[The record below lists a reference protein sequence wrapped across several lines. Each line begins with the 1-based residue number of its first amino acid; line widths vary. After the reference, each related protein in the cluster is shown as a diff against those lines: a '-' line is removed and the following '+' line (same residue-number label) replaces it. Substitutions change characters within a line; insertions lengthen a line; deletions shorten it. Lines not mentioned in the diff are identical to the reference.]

1 MMTQAFYTG
10 ISGIKTSQAAIDI
23 TSNNIA
29 NVNTIGY
36 RAYNSELASMFETAI
51 MTANNASTTTNT
63 IGLGS
68 TLQASAMVQL
78 EGSIINTERSTDL
91 AIYGEGW
98 FGIQSSQETFYTRA
112 GNFVF
117 DENNDLVT
125 PDGMYVL
132 GTLANNI
139 NGDTLTNVVNQVNL
153 SDAAAQTKL
162 RFPKTLYYPP
172 EPTTEA
178 SFFAN
183 LGVDDEIRTVGASLV
198 DSVGS
203 RNNLQLTFTKSAV
216 QNPPGT
222 QWDAVAQVKSLD
234 GLTIYDTQS
243 GVVNFDET
251 GALLST
257 TLTTV
262 DNNGVAVALNLG
274 EGYSGIVSLNR
285 EYVPGS
291 SITNGTVGGEL
302 VGYEIN
308 RYAEVIATFTNGQ
321 QSSVGKVAVYHFQND
336 QGLSRTNGTLFKE
349 SPDSGAAIFYKDADG
364 NNILGAEVLN
374 FQLENSN
381 VGLEVA
387 LTELIILQRSFD
399 ANSKSITTADQMM
412 QKALNMDA

>member
-10 ISGIKTSQAAIDI
+10 ISGIRTSQAAIDV

-29 NVNTIGY
+29 NVSTVGY
-36 RAYNSELASMFETAI
+36 RAYSSEFASLFETA
-51 MTANNASTTTNT
+51 MNTGNRATPTNNSV
-63 IGLGS
+63 GLGS
-68 TLQASAMVQL
+68 RLQTTTMTQL
-78 EGSIINTERSTDL
+78 EGSLMNTERSTDL

-98 FGIQSSQETFYTRA
+98 FGILDTQDTFYTRA

-132 GTLANNI
+132 GTLADNI
-139 NGDTLTNVVNQVNL
+139 DENTLTQVVNQVTL
-153 SDAAAQTKL
+153 GDAGAQTTL
-162 RFPKTLYYPP
+162 RFPKTLNYPP

-178 SFFAN
+178 SFYAN
-183 LGVDDEIRTVGASLV
+183 LGVEDQIRTVGASLV
-198 DSVGS
+198 DNTGN
-203 RNNLQLTFTKSAV
+203 RNTLQLTFTKSAV
-216 QNPPGT
+216 QTPPGT

-243 GVVNFDET
+243 GSASFDET
-251 GALLST
+251 GALVGT

-274 EGYSGIVSLNR
+274 ERYSGIVSLNR

-291 SITNGTVGGEL
+291 SLTNGTIGGEL

-336 QGLSRTNGTLFKE
+336 QGLERASGTLFRE
-349 SPDSGAAIFYKDADG
+349 SSNSGPAIFYQDADG
-364 NNILGAEVLN
+364 NNILGAEVIN

-381 VGLEVA
+381 VGLDVA

-412 QKALNMDA
+412 QKALSMDG

>member
-10 ISGIKTSQAAIDI
+10 ISGIKTSQAAIDV

-29 NVNTIGY
+29 NVSTVGY
-36 RAYNSELASMFETAI
+36 RAYSSEFASMFESAI
-51 MTANNASTTTNT
+51 NTGNKNNLGNT

-68 TLQASAMVQL
+68 TLQTTTMMQL
-78 EGSIINTERSTDL
+78 EGSVMNTERSTDL
-91 AIYGEGW
+91 ALYGEGW
-98 FGIQSSQETFYTRA
+98 FGVLKNEETFYTRA

-139 NGDTLTNVVNQVNL
+139 DGNTLTEVVNQVTL
-153 SDAAAQTKL
+153 GDAGAQTTL
-162 RFPKTLYYPP
+162 RFPKTLNYPP
-172 EPTTEA
+172 EPTTEV

-183 LGVDDEIRTVGASLV
+183 LGVEDAVRTVGASIV
-198 DSVGS
+198 DANGE
-203 RNNLQLTFTKSAV
+203 RNNLKLTFTKSEV
-216 QNPPGT
+216 QTPPGT
-222 QWDAVAQVKSLD
+222 QWDVQADITSLD
-234 GLTIYDTQS
+234 GSTIYATQA
-243 GVVNFDET
+243 GVANFDES
-251 GALLST
+251 GALLNT
-257 TLTTV
+257 TLTSI
-262 DNNGVAVALNLG
+262 DNNGINVALNLG
-274 EGYSGIVSLNR
+274 EEYSGIVSLNR

-291 SITNGTVGGEL
+291 SLTNGTVGGEL

-336 QGLSRTNGTLFKE
+336 QGLERASGTLFRE
-349 SPDSGAAIFYKDADG
+349 SSNSGEAIFYQDADG

-374 FQLENSN
+374 YQLENSN
-381 VGLEVA
+381 VGLDVA

-412 QKALNMDA
+412 QKALSMDA

>member
-10 ISGIKTSQAAIDI
+10 ISGIKTSQAAIDV

-29 NVNTIGY
+29 NVSTVGY
-36 RAYNSELASMFETAI
+36 RAYSSEFASMFESAI
-51 MTANNASTTTNT
+51 NTGNKNNLGNT

-68 TLQASAMVQL
+68 TLQTTTMMQL
-78 EGSIINTERSTDL
+78 EGSVMNTERSTDL
-91 AIYGEGW
+91 ALYGEGW
-98 FGIQSSQETFYTRA
+98 FGVLKNEETFYTRA

-139 NGDTLTNVVNQVNL
+139 DGNTLTEVVNQVTL
-153 SDAAAQTKL
+153 GDAGAQTTL
-162 RFPKTLYYPP
+162 RFPKTLNYPP
-172 EPTTEA
+172 EPTTEV

-183 LGVDDEIRTVGASLV
+183 LGVEDAVRTVGASIV
-198 DSVGS
+198 DANGE
-203 RNNLQLTFTKSAV
+203 RNNLKLTFTKSEV
-216 QNPPGT
+216 QTPPGT
-222 QWDAVAQVKSLD
+222 QWDVQADITSLD
-234 GLTIYDTQS
+234 GITIYATQA
-243 GVVNFDET
+243 GVANFDES
-251 GALLST
+251 GALLNT
-257 TLTTV
+257 TLTSI
-262 DNNGVAVALNLG
+262 DNNGINVALNLG
-274 EGYSGIVSLNR
+274 EEYSGIVSLNR

-291 SITNGTVGGEL
+291 SLTNGTVGGEL

-336 QGLSRTNGTLFKE
+336 QGLERASGTLFRE
-349 SPDSGAAIFYKDADG
+349 SSNSGEAIFYQDADG

-374 FQLENSN
+374 YQLENSN
-381 VGLEVA
+381 VGLDVA

-412 QKALNMDA
+412 QKALSMDA

>member
-10 ISGIKTSQAAIDI
+10 ISGIKTSQAAIDV

-29 NVNTIGY
+29 NVSTVGY
-36 RAYNSELASMFETAI
+36 RAYSSEFASMFESAI
-51 MTANNASTTTNT
+51 NTGNKNNLGNT

-68 TLQASAMVQL
+68 TLQTVSMTQT
-78 EGSIINTERSTDL
+78 EGSVMNTERSTDL
-91 AIYGEGW
+91 ALYGEGW
-98 FGIQSSQETFYTRA
+98 FGILKNEETFYTRA

-139 NGDTLTNVVNQVNL
+139 NENTITSVVNNVPLGDVGN
-153 SDAAAQTKL
+153 QTTL
-162 RFPKTLYYPP
+162 RFPKTLTYPA
-172 EPTTEA
+172 EPTTEV

-183 LGVDDEIRTVGASLV
+183 LGIEDAVRTVGASIV
-198 DSVGS
+198 DANGE
-203 RNNLQLTFTKSAV
+203 RNNLKLTFTKSEL
-216 QNPPGT
+216 QTPPGT
-222 QWDAVAQVKSLD
+222 QWDVQADITSLD
-234 GLTIYDTQS
+234 GSTIYATQA
-243 GVVNFDET
+243 GVANFDES
-251 GALLST
+251 GALVNT
-257 TLTTV
+257 TLTSI
-262 DNNGVAVALNLG
+262 DNNGINVDLNLG
-274 EGYSGIVSLNR
+274 EEYSGIVSLNR

-291 SITNGTVGGEL
+291 SLANGTVGGEL

-336 QGLSRTNGTLFKE
+336 QGLDRASGTLFRE
-349 SPDSGAAIFYKDADG
+349 SSNSGPAIFYQDADG
-364 NNILGAEVLN
+364 NNILGAEVIN
-374 FQLENSN
+374 YQLENSN
-381 VGLEVA
+381 VGLDVA

-412 QKALNMDA
+412 QKALSMDA

>member
-10 ISGIKTSQAAIDI
+10 ISGIKTSQAAIDV

-29 NVNTIGY
+29 NVSTVGY
-36 RAYNSELASMFETAI
+36 RAYSSEFASMFESAI
-51 MTANNASTTTNT
+51 NTGNKNNLGNT

-68 TLQASAMVQL
+68 TLQTTTMMQL
-78 EGSIINTERSTDL
+78 EGSVMNTERSTDL
-91 AIYGEGW
+91 ALYGEGW
-98 FGIQSSQETFYTRA
+98 FGVLKNEETFYTRA

-139 NGDTLTNVVNQVNL
+139 DGNTLTEVVNQVTL
-153 SDAAAQTKL
+153 GDAGAQTTL
-162 RFPKTLYYPP
+162 RFPKTLNYPP
-172 EPTTEA
+172 EPTTEV

-183 LGVDDEIRTVGASLV
+183 LGVEDAVRTVGASIV
-198 DSVGS
+198 DANGE
-203 RNNLQLTFTKSAV
+203 RNNLKLTFTKSEV
-216 QNPPGT
+216 QTPPGT
-222 QWDAVAQVKSLD
+222 QWDVQADITSLD
-234 GLTIYDTQS
+234 GITIYATQA
-243 GVVNFDET
+243 GVANFDES
-251 GALLST
+251 GALLNT
-257 TLTTV
+257 TLTSI
-262 DNNGVAVALNLG
+262 DNNGINVALNLG
-274 EGYSGIVSLNR
+274 EEYSGIVSLNR

-291 SITNGTVGGEL
+291 SLTNGTVGGEL

-336 QGLSRTNGTLFKE
+336 QGLERASGTLFRE
-349 SPDSGAAIFYKDADG
+349 SSNSGEAIFYKDADG

-374 FQLENSN
+374 YQLENSN
-381 VGLEVA
+381 VGLDVA

-412 QKALNMDA
+412 QKALSMDA